1 LGNNPLG
8 CEFSLREEKG
18 TQAFFAEEFFKRG
31 SPMGGKKFLF
41 LQFDRPVLVS
51 ERSSFDTLRTNGRGG
66 ALQAG
71 FYFLFLT

>member
-1 LGNNPLG
+1 
-8 CEFSLREEKG
+8 
-18 TQAFFAEEFFKRG
+18 
-31 SPMGGKKFLF
+31 MGGKKFLF